1 MDVSVIGI
9 NYFTVYCYCYDL
21 NDGSDLNDQN
31 DQNDPD
37 DKDPRDDP
45 KTQELQD
52 VGSEAIDTIKWSQ
65 KLPEKKN

>member
-45 KTQELQD
+45 KTQEL
-52 VGSEAIDTIKWSQ
+52 
-65 KLPEKKN
+65 